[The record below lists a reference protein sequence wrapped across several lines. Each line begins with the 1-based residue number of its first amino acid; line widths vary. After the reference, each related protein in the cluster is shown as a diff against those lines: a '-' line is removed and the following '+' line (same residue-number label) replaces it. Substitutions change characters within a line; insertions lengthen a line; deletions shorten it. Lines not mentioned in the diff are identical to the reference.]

1 MASKL
6 AQRRFRVNP
15 THGDSHCDVQSGVQS
30 DFQERSICPAVS
42 VFQSPL
48 PRCHCVYGALGH
60 SAVRNDR
67 QSFAGPLFLC
77 LPLVVVVARCVL
89 APWSRL
95 CYAHSH
101 LHASQTLVE
110 QAILTLSSETYAWLT
125 DGICALD
132 SLAGGH
138 LPVVCHC
145 HIAVLHGICYVG
157 MRMCQ
162 VSNPAS
168 LTVRHPLT
176 CVACVWDTPMGS
188 TCPPA
193 SDKTEV
199 CNFFSKADVNQTD
212 IVANL
217 CVKPELSCTA
227 RAHERWEVRG
237 TLRRPPLAALIS
249 VRAPPESSATP
260 LRAVVSVMCPS

>member
-1 MASKL
+1 MASEL
-6 AQRRFRVNP
+6 AQRRFRGIP

-48 PRCHCVYGALGH
+48 PRCHCVYGAFGH

-125 DGICALD
+125 DGIWALD

-168 LTVRHPLT
+168 QTVRHPLT

-188 TCPPA
+188 TCPPVILH
-193 SDKTEV
+193 STEKRGGSAPFSS
-199 CNFFSKADVNQTD
+199 CIESKAGRC
-212 IVANL
+212 VARFSAG
-217 CVKPELSCTA
+217 P
-227 RAHERWEVRG
+227 RG
-237 TLRRPPLAALIS
+237 
-249 VRAPPESSATP
+249 
-260 LRAVVSVMCPS
+260 